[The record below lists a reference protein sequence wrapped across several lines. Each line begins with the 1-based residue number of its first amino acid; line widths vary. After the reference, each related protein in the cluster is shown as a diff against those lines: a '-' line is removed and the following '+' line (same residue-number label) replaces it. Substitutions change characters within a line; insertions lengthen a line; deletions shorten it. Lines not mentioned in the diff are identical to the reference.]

1 MKAFEQFILVM
12 LFIVPYV
19 VDGTFEGGVFKSLS
33 LINQMKMAAG
43 DVFSVG
49 DILYNFV
56 ARVKLKQLKVEH

>member
-12 LFIVPYV
+12 LFVVPYV

-33 LINQMKMAAG
+33 LINEMKMAAG

-49 DILYNFV
+49 EIL
-56 ARVKLKQLKVEH
+56 